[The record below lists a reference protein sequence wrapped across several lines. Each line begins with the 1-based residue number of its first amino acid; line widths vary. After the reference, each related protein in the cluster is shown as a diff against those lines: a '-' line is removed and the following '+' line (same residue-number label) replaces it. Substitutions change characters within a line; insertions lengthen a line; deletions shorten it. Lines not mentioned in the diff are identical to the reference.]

1 VGGGGGWGW
10 WVVGG
15 FGGGFGGGL
24 GGWGVC
30 GGCVGGVFVK
40 SCEAINYK
48 CISSDDNTNIY
59 KHIDFFIIRPDGT
72 KTTVDVK
79 GGNHLNVIWVEFKNV
94 RGDIGWLYGDAEL
107 IAFDMPEMICFL
119 ILKRIELLKK
129 SESIVEK
136 VFVGKLE
143 ANKKLYQRNGRQ
155 DVISRLEF
163 SDIEDIVIYKLKYA

>member
-1 VGGGGGWGW
+1 MEFSNNFKKKLNESKVSGDYIENK
-10 WVVGG
+10 
-15 FGGGFGGGL
+15 
-24 GGWGVC
+24 
-30 GGCVGGVFVK
+30 FVK